1 MLQKIPREQK
11 TQIISLIQQYFRE
24 ERDEEIGNLAA
35 ELLLDFIIKQIGP
48 YLYNQAI
55 DDVQAVITQK
65 MALLESD
72 VDALKIPLKLSY

>member
-55 DDVQAVITQK
+55 DDVQTVITQK
-65 MALLESD
+65 TALLESD